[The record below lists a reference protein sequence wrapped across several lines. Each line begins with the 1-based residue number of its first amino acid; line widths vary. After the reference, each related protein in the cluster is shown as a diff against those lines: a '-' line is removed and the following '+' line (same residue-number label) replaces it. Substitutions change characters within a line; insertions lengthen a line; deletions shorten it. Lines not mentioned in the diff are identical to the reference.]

1 MGSGSCGRGLMG
13 LATTGPVIRHSLSTA
28 ILSAWQERDRASIC
42 LSECKGFASWRLR
55 GDEMLGESPAS
66 SSDCAIS
73 VEILMFAFVLHVQ
86 AIKTTGACH

>member
-1 MGSGSCGRGLMG
+1 MPFTVTVRQIVLIVSVSVVKVLDADTRSSDDRRLR
-13 LATTGPVIRHSLSTA
+13 T
-28 ILSAWQERDRASIC
+28 QEP
-42 LSECKGFASWRLR
+42 SWRLR